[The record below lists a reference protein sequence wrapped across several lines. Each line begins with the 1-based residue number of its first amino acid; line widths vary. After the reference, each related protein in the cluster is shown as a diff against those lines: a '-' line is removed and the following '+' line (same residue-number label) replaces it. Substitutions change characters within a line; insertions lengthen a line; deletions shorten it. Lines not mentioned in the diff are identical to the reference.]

1 MGEKIV
7 IAVDCAGGDYA
18 PHEMVKGAIEATE
31 EYKVDVALV
40 GRKAVLGKIAR
51 HYATTSTF
59 EIIEASQSI
68 SCDESP
74 AEAVRSKPDSSIVVG
89 INLVR
94 DGVASAFVSAGNTG
108 AVLCAALF
116 NLHRVKGIERPALC
130 GIIHTNSA
138 APVLLV
144 DAGANADCRPGFL
157 VQFAQL
163 GAFFARGILGIEV
176 PRVGLLNNG
185 MEEVKGNLLARE
197 SYQLLKNTSLNFIG
211 NIEGQEI
218 LRGKADVIV
227 TDGFTGNIVLKTLEG
242 LGDTLHNFVEEDQ
255 ATGIGHNLQGS
266 ALVSY
271 AQLDSMARRMNYE
284 EYGGASLLGINGN
297 VVVAHGRSRAK
308 AMKNAIHL
316 AHRAAHM
323 KTFEAIKEG
332 QYLAR

>member
-1 MGEKIV
+1 
-7 IAVDCAGGDYA
+7 
-18 PHEMVKGAIEATE
+18 
-31 EYKVDVALV
+31 
-40 GRKAVLGKIAR
+40 
-51 HYATTSTF
+51 
-59 EIIEASQSI
+59 
-68 SCDESP
+68 
-74 AEAVRSKPDSSIVVG
+74 
-89 INLVR
+89 
-94 DGVASAFVSAGNTG
+94 
-108 AVLCAALF
+108 
-116 NLHRVKGIERPALC
+116 
-130 GIIHTNSA
+130 
-138 APVLLV
+138 
-144 DAGANADCRPGFL
+144 
-157 VQFAQL
+157 
-163 GAFFARGILGIEV
+163 
-176 PRVGLLNNG
+176 